1 MNRRSILRLT
11 GDQHDLLRG
20 HLIPGDGME
29 AVAVALCGRRE
40 SPRAS
45 ILTVYKIVTIPY
57 SACRRDEYRITWPVE
72 LIQSLIAEAATKGLG
87 ILKIH
92 SHPGGYDRFS
102 DVDDASDSELFPSIH
117 AWTDDGFP
125 HTSAVMLPCGRI
137 FGRMHLAD
145 GSWQPL
151 DRVAVT
157 GDDILLFDHA
167 VESVDVSAD
176 QVRTAQAF
184 GPGTVSLLRRLT
196 VGVVGC
202 SGTGSW
208 VVEQLGRLGVGRLV
222 LVDPDRVE
230 HKNLNRIVE
239 TSVAD
244 ADEQRLK
251 VEVFAERVPQFGTCC
266 SVEAYAGSVLEREI
280 ANRLAECDILFGCVD
295 SLEGRDVLNRVAT
308 FYTIPFI
315 DVGVLL
321 QADGRGGV
329 DIVCG
334 SVHYLRPGGTS
345 LLSRGVYTAE
355 ALVAESIK
363 RTDPALYEERRKE
376 GYLRGVRVDS
386 PAVVAINGFLAS
398 AAVTEFLAR
407 IHQFRLESNS
417 DLRWQQFDLVNCSWT
432 HPHEGEP
439 CPLMAKHAGRGDL
452 NPFLNC
458 NIVLEGQH
466 V

>member
-1 MNRRSILRLT
+1 MSRHSILRLT
-11 GDQHDLLRG
+11 GGQHELLRG
-20 HLIPGDGME
+20 HLFPGDDKE

-40 SPRAS
+40 SSRAS
-45 ILTVYKIVTIPY
+45 VLTVHKIVTIPY

-72 LIQSLIAEAATKGLG
+72 LVQSLIAEAAKKGMG

-125 HTSAVMLPCGRI
+125 HASAVMLPCGRI
-137 FGRMHLAD
+137 FGRVHLAD

-151 DRVAVT
+151 NRVTVA
-157 GDDILLFDHA
+157 GDNILFFDHDREP
-167 VESVDVSAD
+167 VEVSAD

-184 GPGTVSLLRRLT
+184 GAGTVSLLRRLS
-196 VGVVGC
+196 VGVVGT

-230 HKNLNRIVE
+230 HKNLNRIIE
-239 TSVAD
+239 TSVVD
-244 ADEQRLK
+244 AEKGRLK
-251 VEVFAERVPQFGTCC
+251 VEVLAERVSHFGTAC
-266 SVEAYAGSVLEREI
+266 SVEVYAGSVLNGKI

-295 SLEGRDVLNRVAT
+295 SLEGRDVLNRIAT
-308 FYTIPFI
+308 FYCIPFF

-321 QADGRGGV
+321 RADGCGSV
-329 DIVCG
+329 ETVCG
-334 SVHYLRPGGTS
+334 SVHYLLPGGSS
-345 LLSRGVYTAE
+345 LISRGVYTGE
-355 ALVAESIK
+355 DLSAESTK
-363 RTDPALYEERRKE
+363 RTDPALYEQRRKE
-376 GYLRGVRVDS
+376 GYLRGVRENS
-386 PAVVAINGFLAS
+386 PAVVSINGFIAS
-398 AAVTEFLAR
+398 AGVNEFLAR
-407 IHQFRLESNS
+407 IHHFRLESNS
-417 DLRWQQFDLVNCSWT
+417 DLRWQQFDLVNCCWT
-432 HPHEGEP
+432 HPTDGAP
-439 CPLMAKHAGRGDL
+439 CTMLAKHAGRGDL

-458 NIVLEGQH
+458 NLVLEATH

>member
-1 MNRRSILRLT
+1 MNRRSTLRLT
-11 GDQHDLLRG
+11 GDQHALLRS
-20 HLIPGDGME
+20 HLFPGDGME

-72 LIQSLIAEAATKGLG
+72 LIQSLIAESATRGMG

-92 SHPGGYDRFS
+92 SHPGGYNRFS

-125 HTSAVMLPCGRI
+125 HASAVMLPCGRI

-151 DRVAVT
+151 DRVAVA

-202 SGTGSW
+202 SGTGSL

-239 TSVAD
+239 TSVED
-244 ADEQRLK
+244 ADEKRLK

-266 SVEAYAGSVLEREI
+266 SVEVYAGSVLERKI
-280 ANRLAECDILFGCVD
+280 ADRLAECDVLFGCVD
-295 SLEGRDVLNRVAT
+295 SLEGRDVLNRIAT
-308 FYTIPFI
+308 FYAIPFI
-315 DVGVLL
+315 DAGVLL

-329 DIVCG
+329 EVVCG
-334 SVHYLRPGGTS
+334 SVHYLLPGGSS
-345 LLSRGVYTAE
+345 LLSRGVYTSE
-355 ALVAESIK
+355 ALVAESTK
-363 RTDPALYEERRKE
+363 RTAPALYEERRKE
-376 GYLRGVRVDS
+376 GYMRGVRVDS
-386 PAVVAINGFLAS
+386 PAVVSINGFLAS
-398 AAVTEFLAR
+398 AAVNEFLAR
-407 IHQFRLESNS
+407 IHQFRLESNT
-417 DLRWQQFDLVNCSWT
+417 DQRWQQFDLVNCSWT
-432 HPHEGEP
+432 HPDEGGA

-458 NIVLEGQH
+458 NLVVETK
-466 V
+466 